1 MSGTIPDYLK
11 KNFDPN
17 TLSIPQ
23 LRSILRDHDVENVP
37 APNQPKRV
45 FVKLFNS
52 EIWDKRE
59 EILKKLNIQEPK
71 KEKKA
76 GRKSISKS
84 SDSLKTELPQA
95 LRGKSESPVPKENK
109 NKRVSFGVNELK
121 LNYEA
126 APKKSSE
133 TKEVAKPAKS
143 TKSTK
148 PAKEVTKPVKEIA
161 KPVKEVAKPVKEEA
175 KPVKEERKDVQPVIQ
190 NTINKLNEEH
200 ELNSTY
206 SKSYSQEQSG
216 IKSGNVKRTRKKFSD
231 DSKQSVEIKKSSGGD
246 YDEDEPSPKKRRQSG
261 NITPKASKANTSY
274 SNIFQKFDNQTM
286 EVPQPPTFTSTS
298 SKIPKANIVFAEEN
312 DEEDEDYVYQS
323 NSPSMSTSSEGENDV
338 INDEEMTD
346 LKNDSIIN
354 YPEDNNQ
361 EIPDAVPV
369 ISSPNLDNINYAQN
383 NNENSPLHNIP
394 KKPSASFSY
403 NKSDNSFARA
413 SKPKSS
419 SFTYNNHNSFANSKK
434 EPVQPVPY
442 NTSFNETPVINIS
455 YEMSP
460 IQSSQNSVLYD
471 DDHLL
476 NQSRSRINNSNEIGD
491 IYTDMLEEDDE
502 PVYIYTERRS
512 PIIILTNICAFLFT
526 LLTTMSIGLFSQWYM
541 HTGGFAGYCKL
552 NDLTLREVTY
562 LDTLP
567 EDSILRYNPFYHIL
581 PQCLDCPKNA
591 ICEEG
596 HVIGCKNE
604 DDKLQ
609 TRVISNIIP
618 KEYLIFPFTEMV
630 CSFDFEKKRENDR
643 QYQNT
648 RSLMNISIDLLKKR
662 IGEIECEKSKND
674 VDAESPIYI
683 ADSELRDLLK
693 EEIGKQIRPERLEEL
708 WVSMM
713 TVLNKYDDDT
723 IMDICKIEKKT
734 WKTSEKKDD
743 RYLCDV
749 LKKLKYV
756 PGQGMTTTEK
766 PVHTFRCRMK
776 WFMESYIF
784 NNIKSFICRFWLYGV
799 GALVL
804 VILAAIVKYLLK
816 KRTRRINVANSIYE
830 EVIWLLQEAEYQ
842 NKEDPLHFPSP
853 NISVAQLYDVLLPT
867 VISPKDKK
875 VPEGDCIE
883 TVNDD
888 GSATHYW
895 VFHNPKERTLIWK
908 KVYDQV
914 RANSNVL
921 ESNALVKRESHRCWE
936 WIGNPTLY
944 IRRKSP
950 NTKHKQ
956 TTYNPKVA
964 NNNRLSLG
972 GASNNNRSFMS
983 QQFAGDISAISHGDG
998 RVNESYMTLNEE
1010 GRDGDTSL
1018 RGHISRLS
1026 IYNSHHKE
1034 KEENE
1039 GDNDY
1044 LTVPSTL
1051 SSKRASIVSSSSSSV
1066 YPRL

>member
-52 EIWDKRE
+52 EIWDRRE

-121 LNYEA
+121 LNYES
-126 APKKSSE
+126 APKISSE
-133 TKEVAKPAKS
+133 TKETAKPTKPTKPTKSAKS
-143 TKSTK
+143 
-148 PAKEVTKPVKEIA
+148 AKEL
-161 KPVKEVAKPVKEEA
+161 A
-175 KPVKEERKDVQPVIQ
+175 KPVKEERKDVQPVIKD
-190 NTINKLNEEH
+190 TINKLNEEH
-200 ELNSTY
+200 ELNNSY
-206 SKSYSQEQSG
+206 SKSYNQEQTG
-216 IKSGNVKRTRKKFSD
+216 IKTGNVKRTRKKFSD
-231 DSKQSVEIKKSSGGD
+231 DSKQQSVEIKKSSGGD

-286 EVPQPPTFTSTS
+286 EVPQPPTFTSSS

-346 LKNDSIIN
+346 LKNDSKID
-354 YPEDNNQ
+354 YSEDNNQ
-361 EIPDAVPV
+361 EIPDTIPV
-369 ISSPNLDNINYAQN
+369 ISSPNLDTINYAN

-403 NKSDNSFARA
+403 NKNDNSFVRA

-419 SFTYNNHNSFANSKK
+419 SFTYNSHNSYAKK
-434 EPVQPVPY
+434 EPVPY

-502 PVYIYTERRS
+502 PIYVERSS
-512 PIIILTNICAFLFT
+512 PIFTFTNICAFLFT
-526 LLTTMSIGLFSQWYM
+526 LLTTVSIGLFSQWYM
-541 HTGGFAGYCKL
+541 HTGGFAGYCPL
-552 NDLTLREVTY
+552 NDLTLREMTY

-581 PQCLDCPKNA
+581 PKCLDCPKNA
-591 ICEEG
+591 ICDDT

-630 CSFDFEKKRENDR
+630 CSFDFEKKRKNDR

-648 RSLMNISIDLLKKR
+648 RSLMNISIDLIRKR

-674 VDAESPIYI
+674 ADAESPIYVT
-683 ADSELRDLLK
+683 DSDLRDLLK
-693 EEIGKQIRPERLEEL
+693 EEIGKQVRTERLEEL

-713 TVLNKYDDDT
+713 TVLNKYDDDGIT
-723 IMDICKIEKKT
+723 DLCKIEKKT

-749 LKKLKYV
+749 LQKLKYD
-756 PGQGMTTTEK
+756 PGKGMTTTEK
-766 PVHTFRCRMK
+766 PIHTFRCRMK
-776 WFMESYIF
+776 WFMESYVF
-784 NNIKSFICRFWLYGV
+784 NNIKSFICRFWMYGL
-799 GALVL
+799 GALIL

-816 KRTRRINVANSIYE
+816 KRTRRNNVANSIYE

-936 WIGNPTLY
+936 WIGNPALY

-964 NNNRLSLG
+964 NNSRLSLG
-972 GASNNNRSFMS
+972 GASNNRSFMS
-983 QQFAGDISAISHGDG
+983 QQFADDISAISHAEGHM
-998 RVNESYMTLNEE
+998 NESYMTLNEE
-1010 GRDGDTSL
+1010 GKDGDTSL

-1026 IYNSHHKE
+1026 IYNSHHKD